1 MDEFLNHAWR
11 ANKIYTSTDASVPF
25 YPDLLALLLA
35 CDERNLDEF
44 MALDEFRHILKKLH
58 IGLDIFSIQ
67 SAQLATL
74 KALNE
79 AKISSDELAGYLVK
93 LRDENIIGSQ
103 KFDFLAGLLSK
114 NQSESESKI
123 SHVKPKDHFHK
134 NLDFLNEI
142 NEKASRLDSDKAFI
156 EALKASKKRS
166 NETLFNIAVSGVI
179 NSGKSTLLN
188 ALLNKSVL
196 GASNVPETIN
206 LTILKHDK
214 NSHARVN
221 FYSIDELAALGLTSE
236 NLPSSSVDIGID
248 EIKNYTSSSSKTAN
262 LVTSVELYD
271 DLELLKD
278 NVCIIDT
285 PGIDDAVVLREQI
298 TTNFMRECD
307 LLAHLMNA
315 SQSAT
320 QKDAHFL
327 RACLENSHIVRVAI
341 VLTHADTLNAKE
353 LHDTLSYTKKAI
365 GEQINGVEID
375 YFVLSAKS
383 YLEGGENSGVEEFK
397 EHLYDVL
404 FGKNSKKSA
413 LILSSYQK
421 ELQNILSS
429 KLEATKGEIL
439 SLQALAIELEKLQTE
454 QASIKNALNENFTRL
469 EIFSQNE
476 LKKLE
481 NENVQNIYKMGL
493 ETLLQSLNEKIKSE
507 IAYCKNKKQ
516 SLNFDRLTQIAKT
529 TLRDGVAALMREA
542 RNETLVQTRSCEQ
555 NIALSFDGFE
565 VGKSEVF
572 SINDFLEQMGVRLE
586 FSELLAEFRAKI
598 LSKNEP
604 SEALLSLR
612 ENLFIDQKIS
622 HFCEI
627 LVRHEKEQLEKRVMA
642 YEMAQKEALNKRL
655 DALNSKLDE
664 LNLQNQSSLLKLKEK
679 SALQDEICSLLTE
692 LKDVQ

>member
-1 MDEFLNHAWR
+1 MDEFLKQAWR
-11 ANKIYTSTDASVPF
+11 ANKIYTNATASVPF
-25 YPDLLALLLA
+25 YPDLLALLLV
-35 CDERNLDEF
+35 CDERNLDQF
-44 MALDEFRHILKKLH
+44 MALDEFRSVLKRLKVE
-58 IGLDIFSIQ
+58 LDIFSIQ

-79 AKISSDELAGYLVK
+79 AKISSDELASYLVK
-93 LRDENIIGSQ
+93 LHDENIIDAE
-103 KFDFLAGLLSK
+103 KFDFLTRLISK

-142 NEKASRLDSDKAFI
+142 NEKASRLDSEKAFI
-156 EALKASKKRS
+156 DALCAAKKRS

-188 ALLNKSVL
+188 ALLNKPVL

-214 NSHARVN
+214 KSHARVN

-262 LVTSVELYD
+262 LVKSVELYD

-341 VLTHADTLNAKE
+341 VLTHADELNAKE

-383 YLEGGENSGVEEFK
+383 YLEGAANSGVEEFK
-397 EHLYDVL
+397 EHLYEVL

-439 SLQALAIELEKLQTE
+439 SLEALAIELEKLQNE
-454 QASIKNALNENFTRL
+454 QTDIKNALNENFTRL
-469 EIFSQNE
+469 ENFSQNE

-493 ETLLQSLNEKIKSE
+493 ETLLQSLNEKVKSE

-516 SLNFDRLTQIAKT
+516 SLNFEHLVQIAKT
-529 TLRDGVAALMREA
+529 TLRDGVMALMREA
-542 RNETLVQTRSCEQ
+542 RNETLVQTSSCEQ
-555 NIALSFDGFE
+555 NIALSFKGFE
-565 VGKSEVF
+565 VSKGEVF
-572 SINDFLEQMGVRLE
+572 SINDFLEQMGVKLE

-598 LSKNEP
+598 SAKSEP

-612 ENLFIDQKIS
+612 ENLFKDQKIS

-627 LVRHEKEQLEKRVMA
+627 LVRHEKEQLEKRVKA
-642 YEMAQKEALNKRL
+642 YETAQKEALNKRL
-655 DALNSKLDE
+655 EALNSKLDE

-679 SALQDEICSLLTE
+679 SALQDEICSLLGE

>member
-1 MDEFLNHAWR
+1 MDEFLKQAWH
-11 ANKIYTSTDASVPF
+11 ANKIYTNAAANVPF
-25 YPDLLALLLA
+25 YPDLLALLLV
-35 CDERNLDEF
+35 CDERNLDQF
-44 MALDEFRHILKKLH
+44 MALDEFRAVLKRLKVE
-58 IGLDIFSIQ
+58 LDIFSIQ

-79 AKISSDELAGYLVK
+79 AKISSDEIVKYLEI
-93 LRDENIIGSQ
+93 LRDEKIIDDE
-103 KFDFLAGLLSK
+103 KFGFLKKIISK
-114 NQSESESKI
+114 NKGANEAKI
-123 SHVKPKDHFHK
+123 SYTKPKDHFHK

-142 NEKASRLDSDKAFI
+142 NEKASLLDSDKKFL
-156 EALKASKKRS
+156 EALMAAKKRS
-166 NETLFNIAVSGVI
+166 NETLFNIAASGVI

-188 ALLNKSVL
+188 ALLNKPVL

-206 LTILKHDK
+206 LTILKYSKD
-214 NSHARVN
+214 SFARVN
-221 FYSIDELAALGLTSE
+221 FYTLDELVALGVPSE
-236 NLPSSSVDIGID
+236 NLPSKSVDIGID

-262 LVTSVELYD
+262 LVKSVELYD

-298 TTNFMRECD
+298 TTNFMKKCD

-320 QKDAHFL
+320 QKDALFL
-327 RACLENSHIVRVAI
+327 KKCLKNSHIVRLAV
-341 VLTHADTLNAKE
+341 VLTHADELSAKE
-353 LHDTLSYTKKAI
+353 LNETLNYTKKAI

-383 YLEGGENSGVEEFK
+383 YLEGAANSGVEEFK
-397 EHLYDVL
+397 EHLYEVL

-439 SLQALAIELEKLQTE
+439 SLEALAIELEKLQNE
-454 QASIKNALNENFTRL
+454 QTDIKNALNENFTRL
-469 EIFSQNE
+469 ENFSQNE

-493 ETLLQSLNEKIKSE
+493 ETLLQSLNEKVKSE

-516 SLNFDRLTQIAKT
+516 SLNFEHLVQIAKT
-529 TLRDGVAALMREA
+529 TLRDGVMALMREA
-542 RNETLVQTRSCEQ
+542 RNETLVQTSSCEQ
-555 NIALSFDGFE
+555 NIALSFKGFE
-565 VGKSEVF
+565 VSKGEVF
-572 SINDFLEQMGVRLE
+572 SINDFLEQMGVKLE

-598 LSKNEP
+598 SAKSEP

-612 ENLFIDQKIS
+612 ENLFKDQKIS

-627 LVRHEKEQLEKRVMA
+627 LVRHEKEQLEKRVKA
-642 YEMAQKEALNKRL
+642 YETAQKEALNKRL
-655 DALNSKLDE
+655 EALNSKLDE

-679 SALQDEICSLLTE
+679 SALQDEICSLLGE

>member
-74 KALNE
+74 RAINE

-93 LRDENIIGSQ
+93 LRDENIIGAE
-103 KFDFLAGLLSK
+103 KFHFLAGLLSK
-114 NQSESESKI
+114 NQSENESEI
-123 SHVKPKDHFHK
+123 LHVKPKDHFHK

-142 NEKASRLDSDKAFI
+142 NEKASGLDSDKAFI

-221 FYSIDELAALGLTSE
+221 FYSIDELATLGLTSE

-262 LVTSVELYD
+262 LVKSVELYD

-353 LHDTLSYTKKAI
+353 LNETLNYTKKAI

-375 YFVLSAKS
+375 YFALSAKS
-383 YLEGGENSGVEEFK
+383 YLEGAANSGVEEFK
-397 EHLYDVL
+397 EHLYEVL

-439 SLQALAIELEKLQTE
+439 SLQALAMELEKLQTE
-454 QASIKNALNENFTRL
+454 QASIKNALNENFTKL

-493 ETLLQSLNEKIKSE
+493 ETLLQSLNDKVKSE
-507 IAYCKNKKQ
+507 VAYCKNKKQ

-542 RNETLVQTRSCEQ
+542 RNEQ

-565 VGKSEVF
+565 VSKSEVF
-572 SINDFLEQMGVRLE
+572 SINDFLEQMGVKLE

-598 LSKNEP
+598 SSKNEP

-612 ENLFIDQKIS
+612 ENLFKDQNIS
-622 HFCEI
+622 RFCEI
-627 LVRHEKEQLEKRVMA
+627 LVRHEKEQLEKRVKA
-642 YEMAQKEALNKRL
+642 YEIAQKEALNKRL

-664 LNLQNQSSLLKLKEK
+664 LNLQNQNSLLKLKEK

>member
-1 MDEFLNHAWR
+1 MDEFLKQAWR
-11 ANKIYTSTDASVPF
+11 ANKIYTNAAASVPF
-25 YPDLLALLLA
+25 YPDLLALLLV
-35 CDERNLDEF
+35 CDERNLDQF
-44 MALDEFRHILKKLH
+44 MALDEFRAVLKKLK
-58 IGLDIFSIQ
+58 IELDIFSIQ

-79 AKISSDELAGYLVK
+79 AKISSDEIVKYLEK
-93 LRDENIIGSQ
+93 LRDEKIIDDE
-103 KFDFLAGLLSK
+103 KFAFLEKIISK
-114 NQSESESKI
+114 NKGANEAKI
-123 SHVKPKDHFHK
+123 SHTKPKDHFHK

-142 NEKASRLDSDKAFI
+142 NEKASLLDSDKTFL
-156 EALKASKKRS
+156 EALVAAKKRS
-166 NETLFNIAVSGVI
+166 NETLFNIAASGVI

-206 LTILKHDK
+206 LTILKYSKD
-214 NSHARVN
+214 SFARVN
-221 FYSIDELAALGLTSE
+221 FYSIDELLALGIPSE
-236 NLPSSSVDIGID
+236 NLPSKSVDIGID

-262 LVTSVELYD
+262 LVKSVELYD

-320 QKDAHFL
+320 QKDVHFL

-365 GEQINGVEID
+365 GEQINGVEVD

-383 YLEGGENSGVEEFK
+383 YLEGSANSGVEEFK
-397 EHLYDVL
+397 KHLYEVL

-421 ELQNILSS
+421 ELQNILLS

-439 SLQALAIELEKLQTE
+439 SLQALAIELEKLQNE
-454 QASIKNALNENFTRL
+454 QVDIKNALNENFTRL
-469 EIFSQNE
+469 ENCSQNE

-493 ETLLQSLNEKIKSE
+493 ETLLQSLNDKIKSE
-507 IAYCKNKKQ
+507 ITYCKNKKQ

-529 TLRDGVAALMREA
+529 TLRDGVVALMREA
-542 RNETLVQTRSCEQ
+542 RNETLVQTSSCEQ
-555 NIALSFDGFE
+555 NIALSFEGFE
-565 VGKSEVF
+565 VSKGEVF
-572 SINDFLEQMGVRLE
+572 SINDFLEQMGVKLE

-598 LSKNEP
+598 SSKNEP

-612 ENLFIDQKIS
+612 ENLFKDQNIS
-622 HFCEI
+622 RFCEI
-627 LVRHEKEQLEKRVMA
+627 LVRHEKEQLEKRVKA
-642 YEMAQKEALNKRL
+642 YEAAQKEALNKRL
-655 DALNSKLDE
+655 DVLNSKLDE

-679 SALQDEICSLLTE
+679 SALQYEICSLLTD

>member
-1 MDEFLNHAWR
+1 MDEFLKQAWR
-11 ANKIYTSTDASVPF
+11 TNKIYTNAAASVPF
-25 YPDLLALLLA
+25 CPDLLALLLV
-35 CDERNLDEF
+35 CDERNLDQF
-44 MALDEFRHILKKLH
+44 MALDEFRAVLKRLK
-58 IGLDIFSIQ
+58 IELDIFSIQ

-79 AKISSDELAGYLVK
+79 AKISSDEILKYLAI
-93 LRDENIIGSQ
+93 LRSEKIIDDEKFTFLEKII
-103 KFDFLAGLLSK
+103 SK
-114 NQSESESKI
+114 NKGAKEAKI
-123 SHVKPKDHFHK
+123 SHTKPKDHFHK

-142 NEKASRLDSDKAFI
+142 NEKASLLDNEKTFL
-156 EALKASKKRS
+156 EALVVAKKRS
-166 NETLFNIAVSGVI
+166 NETLFNIAASGVI

-214 NSHARVN
+214 DSHARVN

-236 NLPSSSVDIGID
+236 NLPSKSVDIGID

-262 LVTSVELYD
+262 LVKSVELYD

-320 QKDAHFL
+320 QKDVLFL
-327 RACLENSHIVRVAI
+327 KKCLENSHIVRLAV
-341 VLTHADTLNAKE
+341 VLTHADELSAKE
-353 LHDTLSYTKKAI
+353 LNETLNYTKKAI

-375 YFVLSAKS
+375 YFALSAKS
-383 YLEGGENSGVEEFK
+383 YLEGAANSGVEEFK
-397 EHLYDVL
+397 DYLYEVL

-421 ELQNILSS
+421 ELKNILNS
-429 KLEATKGEIL
+429 KLGTTKAEIL
-439 SLQALAIELEKLQTE
+439 SLKAYEM
-454 QASIKNALNENFTRL
+454 
-469 EIFSQNE
+469 E
-476 LKKLE
+476 LKKLQNEQANVKNALSE
-481 NENVQNIYKMGL
+481 NFSKLESLTQNELAKLESSNTKNIYKMGL
-493 ETLLQSLNEKIKSE
+493 ETLLQNLNEKIKND
-507 IAYCKNKKQ
+507 INYCKNKKQ
-516 SLNFDRLTQIAKT
+516 SLNLERLEQIAKT
-529 TLRDGVAALMREA
+529 TLRDGVMALMREA

-555 NIALSFDGFE
+555 NIALSFEGFE
-565 VGKSEVF
+565 VSKSDVF
-572 SINDFLEQMGVRLE
+572 SINDFLEQMGVKLE

-598 LSKNEP
+598 SSKNEP
-604 SEALLSLR
+604 NEALLNLR
-612 ENLFIDQKIS
+612 ENLFKDKNIS

-627 LVRHEKEQLEKRVMA
+627 LVRHEKEQLEKRVKA
-642 YEMAQKEALNKRL
+642 YETAQKEALNKRL

-664 LNLQNQSSLLKLKEK
+664 LNLQNQNSLLKLKEK
-679 SALQDEICSLLTE
+679 SALQDEICSLLGE
-692 LKDVQ
+692 LENV